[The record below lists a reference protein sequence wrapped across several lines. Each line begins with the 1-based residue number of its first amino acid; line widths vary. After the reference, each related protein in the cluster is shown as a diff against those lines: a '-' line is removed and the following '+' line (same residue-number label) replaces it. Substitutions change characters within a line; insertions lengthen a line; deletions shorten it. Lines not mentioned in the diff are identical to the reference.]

1 MIYPESIYDF
11 LLTETNNKGCH
22 PKLKEVMKEFN
33 IVEGT
38 AVKKLRTLH
47 HEGKIIFKMK
57 EIQEVIKPAVDW
69 LRKPILYKS

>member
-38 AVKKLRTLH
+38 AVKKR
-47 HEGKIIFKMK
+47 G
-57 EIQEVIKPAVDW
+57 
-69 LRKPILYKS
+69 Y